1 MNSLTGL
8 ALAASFCTIL
18 STSLAGQGQR
28 KPIDPVNLDTTC
40 SPCKDFF
47 QYANGGWLKRSE
59 IPGDQPRWGSFNELQ
74 EQNYAALEGVLTEA
88 AAKASSTNDA
98 NMKKLG
104 TFYGTCMDSTA
115 IERAGIGPLRGEL
128 NQIAAIRDRRAI
140 EAGILRLHQLG
151 VPAGFFFRSN
161 PDAKKSA
168 RTIAEVYQGG
178 LGLPDRDYY
187 TKTDSAS
194 EKIRHEYVEHVAKML
209 QLSGQDNATAN
220 GAAQAIMKL
229 ESGLANASMTLE
241 AQRDPEAV
249 YHLTTTAALQ
259 KEAPAFSWSSYLGGL
274 GLKNVSEMNVAQ
286 PEFVVAF
293 DSLLTAVPVEEWKGY
308 LRWNLISNTAPALS
322 SPFVKESFR
331 FNS

>member
-1 MNSLTGL
+1 MRSLTRL
-8 ALAASFCTIL
+8 ALAASFCTLL
-18 STSLAGQGQR
+18 SSSLSGQGQR

-88 AAKASSTNDA
+88 AANASSSTDA
-98 NMKKLG
+98 NMRKLG

-115 IERAGIGPLRGEL
+115 IERAGIAPLQGQL
-128 NQIAAIRDRRAI
+128 NQIAAIRDRRGVEAAI
-140 EAGILRLHQLG
+140 VRLHRLG
-151 VPAGFFFRSN
+151 IPAGFFFRSN

-187 TKTDSAS
+187 TKADSAS
-194 EKIRHEYVEHVAKML
+194 EAIRRQYVEHVAKML
-209 QLSGQDNATAN
+209 QLSGQDNRAAN
-220 GAAQAIMKL
+220 GAAQAVMKL
-229 ESGLANASMTLE
+229 ETALANASMSRE

-249 YHLTTTAALQ
+249 
-259 KEAPAFSWSSYLGGL
+259 
-274 GLKNVSEMNVAQ
+274 
-286 PEFVVAF
+286 
-293 DSLLTAVPVEEWKGY
+293 
-308 LRWNLISNTAPALS
+308 
-322 SPFVKESFR
+322 
-331 FNS
+331 